1 MPVVTGGK
9 RKAVIQRRLD
19 IGVML
24 GVMAVGEIIAQR
36 AKKVASDKGVVDTG
50 RLARS
55 IHRGPPMRSE
65 LYTWHV
71 SIGTNVEYARAH
83 EMGSGLYS
91 EDPAFRKKYKIT
103 AGMLNFFNTKSPNPK
118 WALSFK
124 WPGGPDPH
132 PALTTTGPYAG
143 HYTFASVMHP
153 GVKPR
158 PYLRP
163 ALEDVL
169 TDGTARRV
177 TLNAIMAQ
185 VRM

>member
-1 MPVVTGGK
+1 MPIVTGGK

-24 GVMAVGEIIAQR
+24 GVMEVGTVIAQR
-36 AKKVASDKGVVDTG
+36 AQKQASDKGVVDTG

-55 IHRGPPMRSE
+55 IHRGPPTRSE
-65 LYTWHV
+65 LYAWSV
-71 SIGTNVEYARAH
+71 NVGTNVEYAQAH

-91 EDPAFRKKYKIT
+91 EDPQYRKKYKIM
-103 AGMLNFFNTKSPNPK
+103 AGMLNYFNTGSPNPK

-143 HYTFASVMHP
+143 KYTFASVMHP

-163 ALEDVL
+163 ALESVM
-169 TDGTARRV
+169 TDGIARTL
-177 TLNAIMAQ
+177 TLNAIMRQ